1 MGPDPPDQEKSHEH
15 LREAAAKL
23 GLVEST
29 VHKVAGHHGT
39 KACKNQV
46 KHGAIDG
53 LELCEVGHVA
63 QQLPHTTVV
72 LRDGGCALS
81 QIVCGLFHKAG
92 EVVARTVGLVGH
104 FKL

>member
-1 MGPDPPDQEKSHEH
+1 MGPDPPYQEKSHEH

-29 VHKVAGHHGT
+29 VHKVAGHHGA

-46 KHGAIDG
+46 KHGALDG
-53 LELCEVGHVA
+53 LELREVGHVA

-72 LRDGGCALS
+72 FRDGGCALS
-81 QIVCGLFHKAG
+81 
-92 EVVARTVGLVGH
+92 
-104 FKL
+104 